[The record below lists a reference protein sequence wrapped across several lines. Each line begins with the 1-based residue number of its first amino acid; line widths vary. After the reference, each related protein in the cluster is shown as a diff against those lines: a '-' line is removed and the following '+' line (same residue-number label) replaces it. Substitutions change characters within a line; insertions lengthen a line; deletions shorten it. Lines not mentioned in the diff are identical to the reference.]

1 MTESNGNFQLTGL
14 SGKAYQFIQKE
25 ILEGR
30 LAPGMVV
37 SEALLAEQ
45 IGISRT
51 PVGKAIRRLAYEGLV
66 EQVPRY
72 GTVVRS
78 IGRVDLIDL
87 FEVREALESF
97 AAAKAALNISE
108 VQLAKLELLVDAM
121 REVCEEIKRAG
132 IDNVEKK
139 KLKNFLAVDM
149 AFHLL
154 IIEASGN
161 KRIQRIIRE
170 TKTLAESVII
180 SWGQHDLGIS
190 FEETYEDHAKIYEAL
205 RKHSSEQTQDLIL
218 EHIRVTKNFFLNKFD
233 RVSNPL
239 KTDLPEGM
247 PADLVEKLKKAE
259 KGSNAKY

>member
-1 MTESNGNFQLTGL
+1 MPESNGNFQLSGL
-14 SGKAYQFIQKE
+14 SGKAYQIIQKE

-30 LAPGMVV
+30 LAPGTVV
-37 SEALLAEQ
+37 CEALLAAQ

-51 PVGKAIRRLAYEGLV
+51 PVGKAIRRLGYEGLV

-72 GTVVRS
+72 GSVVRS

-97 AAAKAALNISE
+97 AAAKAALNISD

-121 REVCEEIKRAG
+121 RDVCEEIKRAG
-132 IDNVEKK
+132 IDNVEQKR
-139 KLKNFLAVDM
+139 LKNFLAVDM

-190 FEETYEDHAKIYEAL
+190 FEETYKDHAKIYHAL
-205 RKHSSEQTQDLIL
+205 KQHSSEETQDLIL
-218 EHIRVTKNFFLNKFD
+218 EHIRVTKNFYLNKFD
-233 RVSNPL
+233 RMSNPL
-239 KTDLPEGM
+239 NTDLPEGM

-259 KGSNAKY
+259 YNGN

>member
-1 MTESNGNFQLTGL
+1 MPESNGNFQLKGL
-14 SGKAYQFIQKE
+14 SGKAYQFILKE

-30 LAPGMVV
+30 LAPGTVV

-78 IGRVDLIDL
+78 IDRVDLIDL
-87 FEVREALESF
+87 FEVREALEGF

-108 VQLAKLELLVDAM
+108 VQLAKLKLLVDAM
-121 REVCEEIKRAG
+121 GDICQEINRVG
-132 IDNVEKK
+132 IDNVEQER
-139 KLKNFLAVDM
+139 LKNFLAVDM

-180 SWGQHDLGIS
+180 SWGQHDLGIG
-190 FEETYEDHAKIYEAL
+190 FEETYEDHAKIFEAL
-205 RKHSSEQTQDLIL
+205 KNHSSEQTQDLIL
-218 EHIRVTKNFFLNKFD
+218 EHIRVTKNFFLNNFD

-239 KTDLPEGM
+239 NTDLPEGI
-247 PADLVEKLKKAE
+247 PAELVEKLKKAE
-259 KGSNAKY
+259 IKGK